1 MSFQNLGLTS
11 LGGLGQL
18 VGTIAQGGIQLAAG
32 SLGLLGS
39 VGVAGVQG
47 ALSAVGGV
55 AVR

>member
-39 VGVAGVQG
+39 VGVAVVQG